1 MSKLQY
7 RDRVQDSV
15 RSFVYDS
22 LQCSLSSNS
31 INTPVTILF
40 TNTVRHSI
48 NLVRDGIK
56 DSIKDDVTRSK

>member
-7 RDRVQDSV
+7 RDRVQDFRISV
-15 RSFVYDS
+15 YNA

-56 DSIKDDVTRSK
+56 DDVTRSK